1 MSRCN
6 KLPNLQRSQTMTAEN
21 EGCCSGQ
28 TSKNGFTRKLVM
40 RARET
45 RPPYNEENPYS
56 TLTGKAAQDK
66 RAP

>member
-1 MSRCN
+1 
-6 KLPNLQRSQTMTAEN
+6 
-21 EGCCSGQ
+21 
-28 TSKNGFTRKLVM
+28 M

-45 RPPYNEENPYS
+45 RPPYNEETPYS